1 MSTVSS
7 LQNVVRAAGLDGWL
21 LYDFR
26 GLNPFPAQVLNL
38 GHGILT
44 RRWFLYVPAHGPA
57 TLIHHRIEA
66 GSWQRVLPDQTIH
79 RQEFASHEQLDQLL
93 RQTLRGAHR
102 VAMEYS
108 PHGEVPYVS
117 YVDAGTAERVR
128 DCGVEVVSSADL
140 LQHFLTWD
148 TADRTA
154 HDQAVHG
161 VIQAKNLAFQLIH
174 DRLRAAHRVT
184 ELDVQALIV
193 GQLSSIGLAFDHAP
207 IVAFGSHASDGHY
220 APSAE
225 TDRALEIGQCVLI
238 DLWAGFADRPM
249 ADITWVGFAGEPTDE
264 YRRVWAA
271 VRDARDLALHL
282 LTTRAVRAGW
292 EVDRAARDLI
302 TARGY
307 GAAFRHRLG
316 HSLGRNTP
324 HGPSVNLD
332 DWETHDTRQ
341 LLAGLAVTVEPG
353 IYLGHLGIRSE
364 VNVLMTDT
372 GAIVTTPVQV
382 EPYRLG
388 VSPFTPD

>member
-1 MSTVSS
+1 MTPLSS

-44 RRWFLYVPAHGPA
+44 RRWFLYVPAHGQA

-66 GSWQRVLPDQTIH
+66 TSWQRVLPDQTLH
-79 RQEFASHEQLDQLL
+79 RQEFASHEQLDLL
-93 RQTLRGAHR
+93 RQTLAGAHR

-117 YVDAGTAERVR
+117 YVDAGTVERVR
-128 DCGVEVVSSADL
+128 ACGVEVVSSADL

-148 TADRTA
+148 AADRTA

-174 DRLRAAHRVT
+174 DRLSAAQRVT

-193 GQLSSIGLAFDHAP
+193 RQLSSIGLAFDHAP

-264 YRRVWAA
+264 YRRVWAT
-271 VRDARDLALHL
+271 VRDARDLALRL
-282 LTTRAVRAGW
+282 LTTRAVHAGW

-302 TARGY
+302 AARGY

-341 LLAGLAVTVEPG
+341 LLSGLAVTVEPG
-353 IYLGHLGIRSE
+353 VYIGHLGIRSE

-388 VSPFTPD
+388 VGPFTPD